1 MPRGCFY
8 PPGCLEEV
16 FSKTRIE
23 ERAKRGPDWLLL
35 EREIGASP
43 ELWSTKNILQYSK
56 GGGIG

>member
-1 MPRGCFY
+1 
-8 PPGCLEEV
+8 V